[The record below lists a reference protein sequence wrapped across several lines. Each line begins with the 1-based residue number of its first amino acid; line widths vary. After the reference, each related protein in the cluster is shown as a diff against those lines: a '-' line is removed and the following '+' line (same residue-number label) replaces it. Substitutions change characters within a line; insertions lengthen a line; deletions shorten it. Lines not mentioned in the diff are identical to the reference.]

1 MKKNK
6 YSYKFIFSSPNFYI
20 YIYIYIPYIYIILK
34 FMIQIFICKH
44 VKNNK
49 KSLLLYNKVV
59 KKTNVVS
66 KFILNICISAKL
78 VFYLFR
84 KNLYNFFVAFFF
96 LFI

>member
-1 MKKNK
+1 
-6 YSYKFIFSSPNFYI
+6 
-20 YIYIYIPYIYIILK
+20 
-34 FMIQIFICKH
+34 MIQIFICKH

-59 KKTNVVS
+59 KKKTNVVS

-84 KNLYNFFVAFFF
+84 KNLYNF
-96 LFI
+96 L